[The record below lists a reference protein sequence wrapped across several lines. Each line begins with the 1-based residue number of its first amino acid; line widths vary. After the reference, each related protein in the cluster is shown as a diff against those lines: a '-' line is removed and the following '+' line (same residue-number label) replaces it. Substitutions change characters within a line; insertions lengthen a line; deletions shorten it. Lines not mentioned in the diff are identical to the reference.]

1 MAECEVKFAPDV
13 TTDIKASWLLN
24 GTEVKVESVQSTQ
37 DLGGE
42 TSYYFTRECNVTNFG
57 NLTCRAQLV
66 DDQRVISESNRTIE
80 FIFPVQ
86 PKINSIEGAT
96 LNVTDSATLRCTAQ
110 GFPRPDIQWVFE
122 ERIIQ
127 PENGKIVI
135 DYIND
140 TTSASSSLILKNVER
155 RDNGS
160 YICEASNS
168 YGRAVSTAVLYVH
181 SRPEISIIS
190 ALGISD
196 DSLYLHWT
204 LKNGNLPIMNYHV
217 KYMEEGNENWF
228 FSNAAPDVS
237 STSHIITG
245 LKANTTYRVQLEAEN
260 RLGRSNRDEY
270 QNIVTLSSKA
280 DYKPTVELKGS
291 TFNSF
296 TLGWTAPPEK
306 IRYLIGHF
314 VAIYTESSSGH
325 MKMKSFNI
333 SYTEADGQ
341 PVHLFTDLEPATM
354 YFFKV
359 RACQR
364 YVDHCS
370 EFSDSVNGTTLDGKP
385 TEPRKVH
392 ISCNSPPQNEG
403 NLKHSVDV
411 TWETPAKTNGQL
423 AHYRVR

>member
-1 MAECEVKFAPDV
+1 MQLFYYYFYQLLRPMQVRSKNTFFESSPLYFYTFYCHLDDLKIENLTVKHDGSCPVMAECEVKFAPDV

-140 TTSASSSLILKNVER
+140 TTSASSSMILKNVER

-217 KYMEEGNENWF
+217 KY
-228 FSNAAPDVS
+228 
-237 STSHIITG
+237 
-245 LKANTTYRVQLEAEN
+245 
-260 RLGRSNRDEY
+260 
-270 QNIVTLSSKA
+270 
-280 DYKPTVELKGS
+280 
-291 TFNSF
+291 
-296 TLGWTAPPEK
+296 
-306 IRYLIGHF
+306 
-314 VAIYTESSSGH
+314 
-325 MKMKSFNI
+325 
-333 SYTEADGQ
+333 
-341 PVHLFTDLEPATM
+341 
-354 YFFKV
+354 
-359 RACQR
+359 
-364 YVDHCS
+364 
-370 EFSDSVNGTTLDGKP
+370 
-385 TEPRKVH
+385 
-392 ISCNSPPQNEG
+392 
-403 NLKHSVDV
+403 
-411 TWETPAKTNGQL
+411 
-423 AHYRVR
+423 